1 MRFRKSFPALIA
13 MPPLLLVVAIYC
25 VLIAPHSGFAEDTA
39 ALVEEP
45 SITDFDRDHWSF
57 KPIEHPEIPAVETTQ
72 AVRNAIDNFVTAR
85 LESADLT
92 PLPEASGT
100 TLLRRL
106 KFDLLGL
113 PPTPAEVRRF
123 TQGLSDADY
132 ERLVDRLLGSPR
144 YGERWAQ
151 HWLDLARFA
160 ETDGFE
166 HDKVRPNAWKYRDW
180 VINALN
186 EDMPYDRFLRLQIAG
201 DQLEPTSTDARVAT
215 AFCLSGPDMPDINSQ
230 DERRHNLLNE
240 LTATVGSVVMGLQL
254 GCAQCH
260 DHKYDPISQAD
271 FYRMRAFFD
280 PAVSVKRNESVF
292 ALTKIDPKV
301 KSYVMLRGD
310 HRRPGPP
317 IEPGFVRVA
326 HTPATSSVE
335 RQSSATSRA
344 DLANWL
350 TRATHPLT
358 ARVIVNRI
366 WQQHFGRGLTSSS
379 SDFGVM
385 GTEPTHPKLL
395 DFLASELPRHG
406 WSLKW
411 LHRQIVTSATYRRAS
426 RDSEP
431 HWDAATRGLAAE
443 ILQRA
448 NSEDP
453 TNELLGRFPRRRLEG
468 EVVRDAMLC
477 LSDRLNEQTS
487 GPGVRPPLPPELL
500 KTLLKNQWKATPD
513 ASQHDRR
520 SIYVFARR
528 NLRYPIFDVFDRP
541 DGNASCACR
550 DESTTATQS
559 LLMLNSESSLATAR
573 KLAALC
579 LRQRDGEAAIG
590 LAIERCFGRVATEAE
605 LELLTKAMQYEG
617 EDEANS
623 MTQICLALL
632 NANEFLYID

>member
-1 MRFRKSFPALIA
+1 MWFRKS
-13 MPPLLLVVAIYC
+13 LLLAVAIYC
-25 VLIAPHSGFAEDTA
+25 VVIAPCSSLAEDA
-39 ALVEEP
+39 AVTVEEP
-45 SITDFDRDHWSF
+45 PITDFDRDHWSF
-57 KPIEHPEIPAVETTQ
+57 KPIERPEIPAFEATKS
-72 AVRNAIDNFVTAR
+72 VRNAIDNFVMAR
-85 LESADLT
+85 LENASLR

-123 TQGLSDADY
+123 AQGFSDADY

-271 FYRMRAFFD
+271 FYRMRAFFN

-326 HTPATSSVE
+326 YTPATSSVE

-426 RDSEP
+426 RASEP
-431 HWDAATRGLAAE
+431 HWDVDTRRLAAQS
-443 ILQRA
+443 LQRT

-477 LSDRLNEQTS
+477 LSDRLNEHTS

-541 DGNASCACR
+541 DGNTSCACR
-550 DESTTATQS
+550 DDSTTATQS

-573 KLAALC
+573 KLATLC
-579 LRQRDGEAAIG
+579 LRQSDGEADAAIG

-605 LELLTKAMQYEG
+605 LELLTKAMQHEG
-617 EDEANS
+617 EAEANS